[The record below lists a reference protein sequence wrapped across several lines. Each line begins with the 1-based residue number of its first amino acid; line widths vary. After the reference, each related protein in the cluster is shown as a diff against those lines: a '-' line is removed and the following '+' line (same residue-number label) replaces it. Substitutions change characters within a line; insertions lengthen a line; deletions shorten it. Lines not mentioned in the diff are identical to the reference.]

1 MRALASFS
9 VSATGRHHEF
19 WEHCTKKTFDFIEL
33 VGVAM
38 PLETPSHMLVFVVAF
53 DKHDHPHPHAVEL
66 RHAEL
71 GDFIKAVIDA
81 DHSRVDAFGPPATPP
96 SAHLTSTAVALAK
109 CIFSDIRL
117 ID

>member
-19 WEHCTKKTFDFIEL
+19 WEHCTKKPLHFVEI

-38 PLETPSHMLVFVVAF
+38 PLETPSRMLVFVVAF
-53 DKHDHPHPHAVEL
+53 DKHGHPHEHAVEL
-66 RHAEL
+66 WHAEL
-71 GDFIKAVIDA
+71 GDLIKAVIDA
-81 DHSRVDAFGPPATPP
+81 DHGRVHAFGLPATPP

-109 CIFSDIRL
+109 CIFSDVRL
-117 ID
+117 TD